1 MFSLENRIR
10 MIRDVED
17 LVIIQD
23 ENDHYAINVKINQD
37 SSPMMVKIITDTI
50 HGILAVSKNS
60 FSLNIVQSINYS
72 LSGKVKYNEF
82 LNSK

>member
-1 MFSLENRIR
+1 M
-10 MIRDVED
+10 ED

-23 ENDHYAINVKINQD
+23 ENDHYTINVKINQK
-37 SSPMMVKIITDTI
+37 STPMMEKIIIDTI
-50 HGILAVSKNS
+50 YGILAVSQNS
-60 FSLNIVQSINYS
+60 FSLNVVQNINYS